1 MFSSVENLSH
11 EPIRE
16 PVVTPLQPRNFKI
29 QQNRDVDLDVH
40 KISIDIYSFRI
51 ELVGQFI
58 AIVIAI
64 SSYICWII
72 SQLDLKNDQG
82 K

>member
-29 QQNRDVDLDVH
+29 QKNRDVDLDVH